1 MPDKSKSRWSE
12 KFVSWNTLD
21 NQWTRKVVMTFLDP
35 KEQLAEL
42 KKGTVDIVSD
52 GELLSKLKKS
62 ASTNKPLRIK
72 AGFDPS
78 RPDLHLGHTVL
89 LNKMRQFQRLGH
101 HVIFLIGDFTAMIGD
116 PTGRNEARPPLSE
129 EEIKENAKT
138 YARQVFKVLDPDKTE
153 VDYNSRWMK
162 QVTSAD
168 FIRLA
173 SQYTVARMIERDDFT
188 KRFQSHQSIAMH
200 EFLYPLVQGY
210 DSVALKSDV
219 ELGGTDQ
226 RFNLLVGRDLQKS
239 YNQEQQCIMTV
250 PILEGLDGVQKMS
263 KSLDN
268 YIAVE
273 DSPKEMFGKTMRVSD
288 ELMLRYY
295 ELLTDISVADL
306 GKLKEDMKS
315 FKAHPREVKVRLA
328 KTLVERFH
336 SAEAANKA
344 FEEFERMFVHKG
356 LPDEVPVKEVSPIDN
371 VWICKFMTELGLATS
386 SSEARRLVEQKAVE
400 RDGEKVIDP
409 QLKITLKAGD
419 EFVLKAGKKKF
430 VRVKVT
436 A

>member
-1 MPDKSKSRWSE
+1 MAFW
-12 KFVSWNTLD
+12 
-21 NQWTRKVVMTFLDP
+21 DP
-35 KEQLAEL
+35 QEQLSEL
-42 KKGTVDIVSD
+42 KKGVVDIVSD
-52 GELLSKLKKS
+52 FELLAKLKKS
-62 ASTNKPLRIK
+62 AVKNRPLRIK

-89 LNKMRQFQRLGH
+89 LNKMRQFQKLGH
-101 HVIFLIGDFTAMIGD
+101 HAIFLIGDFTAMIGD
-116 PTGRNEARPPLSE
+116 PTGRNEARPPLTE

-138 YARQVFKVLDPDKTE
+138 YARQVFKVLDPEKTE

-162 QVTSAD
+162 LVTSSD

-173 SQYTVARMIERDDFT
+173 SHYTVARMIERDDFT
-188 KRFQSHQSIAMH
+188 KRFQAHQSISMH

-210 DSVALKSDV
+210 DSVAMKADV

-239 YNQEQQCIMTV
+239 YGQEQQCIMTV

-295 ELLTDISVADL
+295 ELLTDISVGDL
-306 GKLKEDMKS
+306 EKLKTDIKTG
-315 FKAHPREVKVRLA
+315 KAHPREVKVNLA

-336 SAEAANKA
+336 NREAADNA
-344 FEEFERMFVHKG
+344 FAEFERIFVQKG
-356 LPDEVPVKEVSPIDN
+356 LPDEVPTKEVPPTENI
-371 VWICKFMTELGLATS
+371 WICKLMVELSLATS
-386 SSEARRLVEQKAVE
+386 NSEARRLVEQKAVE
-400 RDGEKVIDP
+400 RDGEKIADP
-409 QLKITLKAGD
+409 QLKLNLKVGD
-419 EFVLKAGKKKF
+419 EFVLRAGKKKF
-430 VRVKVT
+430 VRVKVM